1 MKNTYRCHIQC
12 TKISEASLIDLTS
25 IGDGVNQW
33 RMFTI
38 QYKQRPTRI
47 TNDQYDDLHKME
59 NGILTKRK
67 RQHFGIVLGTIMAI
81 LHDIKQH
88 KLTKRKKYKNR
99 FQPEISMVYVNIKMA
114 ASLVEK
120 KKLTKVVVVL
130 CQAI

>member
-25 IGDGVNQW
+25 IGD
-33 RMFTI
+33 TI
-38 QYKQRPTRI
+38 QYKHRPTRI